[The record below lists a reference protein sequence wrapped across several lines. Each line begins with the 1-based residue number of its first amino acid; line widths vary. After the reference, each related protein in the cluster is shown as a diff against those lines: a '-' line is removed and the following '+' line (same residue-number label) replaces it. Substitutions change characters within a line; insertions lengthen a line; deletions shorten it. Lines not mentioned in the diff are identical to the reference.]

1 MLGRF
6 RLYSGLVLFTYL
18 VLHLANHA
26 LGLISLE
33 AMNAGLAFTIAP
45 WRTLPG
51 TVLLGGAA
59 LMHVSIVLWSLYLR
73 QTLRMP
79 AWQIAQTTLGLL
91 IPFGLIGHAL
101 GTRGMHEAFGRSLPS

>member
-1 MLGRF
+1 MLGRL

-18 VLHLANHA
+18 VGHLANHA
-26 LGLISLE
+26 LGIISLE
-33 AMNAGLAFTIAP
+33 AMNTGMRFTIGP

-59 LMHVSIVLWSLYLR
+59 LIHVVCGLRSLYQR

-79 AWQIAQTTLGLL
+79 AWQVAQTVLGLL
-91 IPFGLIGHAL
+91 IPFALIGH
-101 GTRGMHEAFGRSLPS
+101 

>member
-1 MLGRF
+1 MVARF
-6 RLYSGLVLFTYL
+6 RLYSGLVLFVYL
-18 VLHLANHA
+18 VGHLANHA
-26 LGLISLE
+26 LGVISLE
-33 AMNAGLAFTIAP
+33 AMNAGLPFTVAP

-59 LMHVSIVLWSLYLR
+59 LTHMSLALWSLYRR

-91 IPFGLIGHAL
+91 IPLALIGHAI
-101 GTRGMHEAFGRSLPS
+101 GVAIAG